1 MKKIRLFSLLL
12 LLAVLLSAAAPAF
25 AASPDDT
32 AAPQA
37 ASSQPGA
44 DTNAAISSGSL
55 GLDAK
60 LPQRTDAI
68 MKSGDSALLY
78 EMDSGTMLYGTN
90 MDKTVDPAG
99 FVKLMTALVT
109 MEEANRSEQVTV
121 TKENLDNVPGNSL
134 TFGLKAGE
142 TLTVEQLLYCL
153 ILESGNDAAVV
164 LAEHTLGTQ
173 AAFVK
178 AMNEKAAAL
187 GCTGTNFT
195 NVHGI
200 HDDKQYTTARDLAK
214 IMNCALEYDLFCE
227 VITAPHYELPPT
239 NQCSEKRDLY
249 SRNYMSGKYII
260 DAYYDERCTGGKTMY
275 NQDGKRSIIVTAEMD
290 GLHFIGVVMNTV
302 PDVAEDDPTN
312 ILEFNEFWEMRR
324 ILNLV
329 DGEYEVKRVLF
340 ENQVVHQFP
349 VTNGTSDV
357 AAVSN
362 RNVDTLLPVKA
373 EQKDLTYRL
382 VRSSSALTA
391 PVQAG
396 DIVDIVQVW
405 YGNVCVAQTDLVAL
419 NASSVAAAPTAE
431 YGGSNAGKL
440 DMGGVVKILAV
451 LGAIV
456 LVIGGA
462 FGVLYLI
469 RMVRLSKLRAK
480 RRRRRSER
488 RRSR

>member
-1 MKKIRLFSLLL
+1 MKKIRLISVLL
-12 LLAVLLSAAAPAF
+12 LLAALLSVAAPAF
-25 AASPDDT
+25 ATEPDNT
-32 AAPQA
+32 TAPQA
-37 ASSQPGA
+37 AVSQPGT
-44 DTNAAISSGSL
+44 DTNAAISSGSH
-55 GLDAK
+55 GLEAK
-60 LPQRTDAI
+60 LPLRTDAI
-68 MKSGDSALLY
+68 MESGDSALLY
-78 EMDSGTMLYGTN
+78 EMDSGTMLYGVN
-90 MDKTVDPAG
+90 MDKAVDPAG
-99 FVKLMTALVT
+99 FVKLMTALVAIEHT
-109 MEEANRSEQVTV
+109 NRSEQITV

-164 LAEHTLGTQ
+164 LAEYTLGTQ

-178 AMNEKAAAL
+178 AMNGKAAAL
-187 GCTGTNFT
+187 GCAGTNFT

-214 IMNCALEYDLFCE
+214 IMNCALEYDLFRE

-249 SRNYMSGKYII
+249 SRNYMAGKYII

-275 NQDGKRSIIVTAEMD
+275 NQDGKRSIIVTAEMN
-290 GLHFIGVVMNTV
+290 GLHFIGVVINTV
-302 PDVAEDDPTN
+302 PDVAEDDPTY

-324 ILNLV
+324 ILDLV
-329 DGEYEVKRVLF
+329 DGKYEIKRVLF
-340 ENQVVHQFP
+340 EDQVVHQFP
-349 VTNGTSDV
+349 VTNGASDV

-362 RNVDTLLPVKA
+362 RNVDTLLPANA

-382 VRSSSALTA
+382 VRASSALTA
-391 PVQAG
+391 PIQAG
-396 DIVDIVQVW
+396 DIVDVVQVW

-419 NASSVAAAPTAE
+419 NTSSVAVAPTVEFDAN
-431 YGGSNAGKL
+431 SAGKL
-440 DMGGVVKILAV
+440 DMKGVVKILAV

-462 FGVLYLI
+462 FGALYLV